1 MPSQTRRAVALL
13 LASAAACAALAQNV
27 PIATNA
33 DDRFD
38 RLDVNHDDVLSRYE
52 MDSEILIGVL
62 DVDGDQLV
70 SAAEL
75 LPLLGPDV
83 TPATAHDRVL
93 VADRNADDM
102 LDESELARASKM
114 RFEWMDANKDGNVDR
129 AELRERFL
137 VKMVS
142 GP

>member
-1 MPSQTRRAVALL
+1 M
-13 LASAAACAALAQNV
+13 
-27 PIATNA
+27 
-33 DDRFD
+33 
-38 RLDVNHDDVLSRYE
+38 
-52 MDSEILIGVL
+52 
-62 DVDGDQLV
+62 V

-75 LPLLGPDV
+75 LPLLGPKA

-93 VADRNADDM
+93 LADRNADDM

-129 AELRERFL
+129 AELQERFL